1 RRSRGIPAR
10 RNTSPRRASRCDADA
25 RAGTREPRMTI
36 NHIFLA
42 FMVLVGAA
50 VGIVLVIHPESRDFR
65 LSPYFW
71 VLIAMAAFE
80 LITFARGRGAPG
92 TVVSMDAR
100 LAGCVLAIVAM
111 VSIPTAAGRRARFF

>member
-1 RRSRGIPAR
+1 MS
-10 RNTSPRRASRCDADA
+10 
-25 RAGTREPRMTI
+25 I
-36 NHIFLA
+36 NHVFLA

-50 VGIVLVIHPESRDFR
+50 VGIVLVVYPESRDLR

-80 LITFARGRGAPG
+80 LIAFARGRGTPG

-100 LAGCVLAIVAM
+100 LAGFVLAIVLM
-111 VSIPTAAGRRARFF
+111 VAIPIVAGSPARLF

>member
-1 RRSRGIPAR
+1 
-10 RNTSPRRASRCDADA
+10 
-25 RAGTREPRMTI
+25 MTI

-42 FMVLVGAA
+42 FMVLVGVA
-50 VGIVLVIHPESRDFR
+50 VGIVLVVHPESRDFR

-100 LAGCVLAIVAM
+100 LAGFVLAIVLM
-111 VSIPTAAGRRARFF
+111 VSIPIIAGSPARLF